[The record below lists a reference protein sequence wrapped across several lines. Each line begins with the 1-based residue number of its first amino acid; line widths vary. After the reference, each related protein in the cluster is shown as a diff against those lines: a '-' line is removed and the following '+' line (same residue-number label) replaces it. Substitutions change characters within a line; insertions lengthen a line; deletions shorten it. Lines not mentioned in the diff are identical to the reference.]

1 MKINI
6 ISYKLPKHTPSPKQ
20 ECGWVALHD
29 DKAVGWNSLI
39 FESYD
44 TIKFANAFVEE
55 EYRGNGIYKMLWDE
69 RWKYCEENFKG
80 WKVISYCLPTTLEF
94 YKNKGF
100 VEKYTSTLV
109 QSTI

>member
-6 ISYKLPKHTPSPKQ
+6 IPYKLPKHTPSPKQ

-55 EYRGNGIYKMLWDE
+55 EYRGKGIYRMLWDE

-80 WKVISYCLPTTLEF
+80 WKVI
-94 YKNKGF
+94 
-100 VEKYTSTLV
+100 
-109 QSTI
+109 